1 MRQHLAFV
9 AVVQLLAGQGHRVLA
24 GQFAAAVVDIGDID
38 GEGLGGADETVLTVV
53 QRVAAQGQCALGKH
67 LAVLLLK
74 ADDPRVEVLLAR
86 QLPEAVVC
94 RCGAQIHI
102 AVANQR
108 ALGVGQ
114 GGVYRHVQ
122 ACAAADHALGVV
134 QTVAVDAQRRAGNIT
149 FEVAQRLVHQQRQ
162 GLTAEQLAAAVV
174 EAAGVQAE
182 RLGAGDFAVLVGNAV
197 EIFQQ
202 QHARGVDQ
210 TALIVQLAVV
220 QVEAQRGVAE
230 QFARLLIEAGHAGG
244 QGQCTGNAPGALV
257 DDLACRQSQGV
268 AAGQATALTVVKRAG
283 GDLRSALAGQFARL
297 AVVQTGAGQR
307 ERRIGGDRTCLVAQS
322 TGDGDFQGIGTGQAA
337 RSVLQGRRADGHG
350 RLTAEQAAR
359 VVQRT

>member
-9 AVVQLLAGQGHRVLA
+9 AVVQLLASQGHRVLA

-74 ADDPRVEVLLAR
+74 VADLRVEVLLAR
-86 QLPEAVVC
+86 QLPKAVVC
-94 RCGAQIHI
+94 RCGAEIHI
-102 AVANQR
+102 AVADQR

-134 QTVAVDAQRRAGNIT
+134 QTVAVDAQCRAGNIT
-149 FEVAQRLVHQQRQ
+149 FEVAQRLVHHQRQ

-202 QHARGVDQ
+202 
-210 TALIVQLAVV
+210 
-220 QVEAQRGVAE
+220 
-230 QFARLLIEAGHAGG
+230 
-244 QGQCTGNAPGALV
+244 
-257 DDLACRQSQGV
+257 
-268 AAGQATALTVVKRAG
+268 
-283 GDLRSALAGQFARL
+283 
-297 AVVQTGAGQR
+297 
-307 ERRIGGDRTCLVAQS
+307 
-322 TGDGDFQGIGTGQAA
+322 
-337 RSVLQGRRADGHG
+337 
-350 RLTAEQAAR
+350 
-359 VVQRT
+359 